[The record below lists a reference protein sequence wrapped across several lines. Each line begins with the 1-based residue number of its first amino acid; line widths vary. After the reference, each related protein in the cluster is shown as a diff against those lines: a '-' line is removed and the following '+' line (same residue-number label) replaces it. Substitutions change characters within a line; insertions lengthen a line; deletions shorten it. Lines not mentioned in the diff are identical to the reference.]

1 MDNVI
6 LNQNKLKFYKKKFLY
21 SFQKKEIYDNF
32 YNCQKIEISSI
43 YLNIIQKK
51 ILKKSFDIIKFFE
64 RKKIKNQ
71 LYLNRFI
78 CYK

>member
-1 MDNVI
+1 MDNII
-6 LNQNKLKFYKKKFLY
+6 LNQNKKLKFYKKKFLY
-21 SFQKKEIYDNF
+21 SFQKKEIYE
-32 YNCQKIEISSI
+32 KIEISSI